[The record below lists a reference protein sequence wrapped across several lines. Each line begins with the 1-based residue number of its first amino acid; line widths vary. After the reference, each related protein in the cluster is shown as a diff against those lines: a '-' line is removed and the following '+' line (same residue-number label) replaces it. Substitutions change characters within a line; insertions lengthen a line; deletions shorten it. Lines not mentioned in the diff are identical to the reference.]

1 MSRVHNAG
9 IWLALRGNRQ
19 DLLLLPLVVLGF
31 FTLSHAIRQMAVPFS
46 IGQPLPIST
55 EPNALFDDALF
66 TTLRML
72 AAVLASLLFTVV
84 YATLAAKNRYAGKI
98 LIPLLDILQSVPILG
113 YLSITVTGFIA
124 LFPGSLVGVQLAV
137 IFAVFTSQVWNMTFA
152 FYQALITLPHDLD
165 EAARLYRLNAW
176 QRFFRL
182 ELPFAVPP
190 LLWNT
195 MMSMSGGWFFVVAAE
210 AITVAGHE
218 VMVPGIGSYIAMAIQ
233 QKDLVAIFWAILAM
247 IVVIGL
253 YDFLLFRPL
262 VAWADK
268 FKWEIGTDLQRPR
281 SIVLEGL
288 RRSRIAQVFARLLE
302 ALWEISLRWLPPGR
316 PHWQDERP
324 PTPWRDGFFS
334 VAMVLALGL
343 FSWHLV
349 ETLLR
354 HFSTQEIVHV
364 FLLGLVTGLRV
375 FILVVLSL
383 LVWVPVGILVG
394 LRPGLSGRVQAV
406 IQFLA
411 AFPANLLFPLV
422 VLAILRWHL
431 NVNVWVS
438 PLMILGSQWY
448 VLFNVIGA
456 AAALPSD
463 LKEAARNLGLRGWL
477 LWKRLLLPGTFPGTV
492 TGGITASGGAWNA
505 SIVAEV
511 VSWGHH
517 TLIATGLG
525 AYITLATAAG
535 QLDAVALGIGVM
547 SFYVVLVNRLFWR
560 RLYHLAAHRLRLD

>member
-1 MSRVHNAG
+1 MSRAQVFG
-9 IWLALRGNRQ
+9 IRLALHNNRQ
-19 DLLLLPLVVLGF
+19 DIVFLPLLVLGF
-31 FTLSHAIRQMAVPFS
+31 FVLAHATRQMSVPFTL
-46 IGQPLPIST
+46 GEALPIST
-55 EPNALFDDALF
+55 RPSALVDDALY

-72 AAVLASLLFTVV
+72 AAVAASLIFTIF
-84 YATLAAKNRYAGKI
+84 YGLLAAKNRYAGKI

-124 LFPGSLVGVQLAV
+124 LFPGSLIGVQLAV
-137 IFAVFTSQVWNMTFA
+137 VFAVFTSQVWNMTFA
-152 FYQALITLPHDLD
+152 FYQALITLPKDLD

-218 VMVPGIGSYIAMAIQ
+218 VMVPGIGSYIAMAIA
-233 QKDLVAIFWAILAM
+233 QKNLAAVFWAILAM
-247 IVVIGL
+247 LLVIGL
-253 YDFLLFRPL
+253 YDFLLFRPV

-268 FKWEIGTDLQRPR
+268 FKLETGADLQRPR
-281 SIVLEGL
+281 SWVLDFL
-288 RRSRIAQVFARLLE
+288 RRSRLAQAVAMVPAE
-302 ALWEISLRWLPPGR
+302 LWEFSLRILPPGR
-316 PHWQDERP
+316 PHWVGEEKRRP
-324 PTPWRDGFFS
+324 WADVLFLLLVGGVLVYGFWQLY
-334 VAMVLALGL
+334 ATLARSFDLT
-343 FSWHLV
+343 
-349 ETLLR
+349 TL
-354 HFSTQEIVHV
+354 VHV
-364 FLLGLVTGLRV
+364 LFLGLVTGLRV
-375 FILVVLSL
+375 MVLVALSL
-383 LVWVPVGILVG
+383 LIWVPVGILVG
-394 LRPGLSGRVQAV
+394 LRPGLSGRIQAA

-411 AFPANLLFPLV
+411 AFPANLLFPMV
-422 VLAILRWHL
+422 VLAILHWHL
-431 NVNVWVS
+431 NVNIWVS

-456 AAALPSD
+456 AAALPAD

-477 LWKRLLLPGTFPGTV
+477 LWKRLLLPATFPGTV

-511 VSWGHH
+511 VSWGNH
-517 TLIATGLG
+517 TLVATGLG

-535 QLDAVALGIGVM
+535 NLNAVALGIGVM
-547 SFYVVLVNRLFWR
+547 SFYVVVVNRLFWR
-560 RLYHLAAHRLRLD
+560 RLYDLAARRLRLD